1 MTADPT
7 LSAILSAEGPLIKKI
22 FAVVSMAYLN
32 VKINRWHCYQKF
44 SFLYLEWRNPEPS
57 FRPFRGVGFSLT
69 ESLIHLIHTVEDS
82 SNLGTE
88 RNVERDV
95 AGFSSQEAVL
105 LLNGPIKRSLH

>member
-1 MTADPT
+1 
-7 LSAILSAEGPLIKKI
+7 
-22 FAVVSMAYLN
+22 MAYLN

-57 FRPFRGVGFSLT
+57 FRPFRGVGFPLQKALSILSIQLRIP
-69 ESLIHLIHTVEDS
+69 EF
-82 SNLGTE
+82 LGTE
-88 RNVERDV
+88 QDVERDV